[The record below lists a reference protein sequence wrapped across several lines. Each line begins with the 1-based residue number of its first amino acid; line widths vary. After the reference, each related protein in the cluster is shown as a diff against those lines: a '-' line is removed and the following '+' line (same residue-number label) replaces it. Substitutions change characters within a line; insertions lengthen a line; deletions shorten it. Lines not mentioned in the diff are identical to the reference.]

1 MKLKAEESLLANFSI
16 YNRLPKNWFSIER
29 NTWLDLITLQ
39 LAYWHSLRLSKQS
52 ALVCSDYSLLIDP
65 KKSRGPDQQ
74 QDRGHSAWLGLK
86 KTCRWAV
93 AWFLHVLPCSTKFCR
108 LCCWDNSACE
118 CDGSNSWPCGKM
130 DVLCLVHFASF
141 CLPMRLHRLGTWPHS
156 DWWQVKAA
164 KSIAPW
170 ADDWTNAKSIA
181 ILWRRRTG
189 NGPTWSVHA
198 EYRGR
203 NARKGILF
211 HPISTC
217 FHMFLCTCFLR
228 VAIVWYEHVHKS

>member
-1 MKLKAEESLLANFSI
+1 MFLDLTVSLLEGFFALRFGLAKWSEPELLDISQLCGSNFEANMKLKAEESLLANFSI

-108 LCCWDNSACE
+108 LCCWITQPANVMVRTLD
-118 CDGSNSWPCGKM
+118 
-130 DVLCLVHFASF
+130 LVGRWMFYAWCILHHFAKIAKAVV
-141 CLPMRLHRLGTWPHS
+141 LRGMRL
-156 DWWQVKAA
+156 
-164 KSIAPW
+164 
-170 ADDWTNAKSIA
+170 IA
-181 ILWRRRTG
+181 ITAKLPS
-189 NGPTWSVHA
+189 NKKSLPWST
-198 EYRGR
+198 
-203 NARKGILF
+203 LM
-211 HPISTC
+211 P
-217 FHMFLCTCFLR
+217 M
-228 VAIVWYEHVHKS
+228 